1 MSLKLIRE
9 AQLRT
14 TLSDAEIKALS
25 VIKEAVGASTIVDI
39 VEESFT
45 PSADD
50 YDAWLR
56 VVVGEAQ
63 DRGINL
69 NKRSEFMQL
78 VMDVLENDPAMPPVE
93 MQEAIAQKMWQD
105 YKAAKDEVRI
115 NKIAQAKEEEEK
127 VEAAR
132 KLIADRFAKGP
143 TPAPAM
149 PGASDE
155 EEEMKMGIS
164 DHVAAQK
171 IFDKIKGTPNLKFVN
186 VERLVAK
193 YAPML
198 GKAQTDVKY
207 IAAQVY
213 GMLQDAGME
222 EEESGFAQAVK
233 TSLGMEDE
241 QEWFDL
247 RGVPNPNGAY
257 DAAGNYYRERDT
269 NFEDEEPSFVRDAIK
284 DSTSALK
291 GSFLSHLRGEDDLS
305 TGDEPDVEIEFGPD
319 GVEGVADDEVFTS
332 DDDECECPCADA
344 ESDVEL
350 DAGTDDEMGPPED
363 ELDDETMD
371 DVDADVTRTK
381 EKVYDEEEAVKSFFR
396 QAATAPRDLMN
407 QAVKDIEAEGKAAW
421 KSANVPKN
429 PHPQK
434 SQAYR
439 AWQKGMTAAAK
450 EALGIVDKPANPK
463 AKAKPKRKK

>member
-9 AQLRT
+9 AQLRM
-14 TLSDAEIKALS
+14 TLSEAEIKALS
-25 VIKEAVGASTIVDI
+25 VIKDAVGATSIVD
-39 VEESFT
+39 VVKESFT

-50 YDAWLR
+50 YDAWMR

-78 VMDVLENDPAMPPVE
+78 VMDILENDPAMPPLE
-93 MQEAIAQKMWQD
+93 MQEAIAQKLWQD

-132 KLIADRFAKGP
+132 KQIADRYSNGP
-143 TPAPAM
+143 A
-149 PGASDE
+149 
-155 EEEMKMGIS
+155 
-164 DHVAAQK
+164 
-171 IFDKIKGTPNLKFVN
+171 N
-186 VERLVAK
+186 VPVTAN
-193 YAPML
+193 
-198 GKAQTDVKY
+198 
-207 IAAQVY
+207 
-213 GMLQDAGME
+213 AGE
-222 EEESGFAQAVK
+222 DEESGFAQAMK
-233 TSLGMEDE
+233 TSIGMEDE

-247 RGVPNPNGAY
+247 RGVPNPTGAY
-257 DAAGNYYRERDT
+257 DAAGNYYRERDN

-291 GSFLSHLRGEDDLS
+291 GSFLSHLRGEDDPS
-305 TGDEPDVEIEFGPD
+305 AGDETDVEIEFGPD

-332 DDDECECPCADA
+332 DDDECECPCADDA
-344 ESDVEL
+344 EGDADIDEL
-350 DAGTDDEMGPPED
+350 DTDVNAGDDEMGPPED

-371 DVDADVTRTK
+371 DIDADVTRTK

-450 EALGIVDKPANPK
+450 EALGIADKPANPK